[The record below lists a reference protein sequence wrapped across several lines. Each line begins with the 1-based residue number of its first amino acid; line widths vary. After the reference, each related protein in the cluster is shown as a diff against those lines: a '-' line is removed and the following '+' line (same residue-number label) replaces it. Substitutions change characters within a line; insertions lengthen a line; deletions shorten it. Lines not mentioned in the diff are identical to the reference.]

1 MYGMEDDPDVR
12 NLATRE
18 VKIAVVYACCEIRM

>member
-1 MYGMEDDPDVR
+1 MIIVSSFVR